1 MKVDINQLAE
11 DELIDLHR
19 RITERL
25 RFLSQTRAHH
35 KMLEFKV
42 GDRVTFKPDDRPVL
56 SGVLTKYNKKTVT
69 VITDNGE
76 YYLFGLC
83 AGMPCNIP
91 SALMSSSISGQWMP
105 CPSPMIS

>member
-1 MKVDINQLAE
+1 MKIDITALSE

-42 GDRVTFKPDDRPVL
+42 GDRVSFKRDDQTTL

-69 VITDNGE
+69 IITDNGE
-76 YYLFGLC
+76 HWNVAPGLLTL
-83 AGMPCNIP
+83 AKDAKASEGKPSNVIQMPKR
-91 SALMSSSISGQWMP
+91 
-105 CPSPMIS
+105 

>member
-1 MKVDINQLAE
+1 MKIDITALSE

-42 GDRVTFKPDDRPVL
+42 GDRVTFKPDDRPAL
-56 SGVLTKYNKKTVT
+56 FGVLTKYNKKTVT

-76 YYLFGLC
+76 HWNVAPGLLTL
-83 AGMPCNIP
+83 AKDSSAEDNKKSNVIPMPKR
-91 SALMSSSISGQWMP
+91 
-105 CPSPMIS
+105 

>member
-1 MKVDINQLAE
+1 MKIDITALSE

-42 GDRVTFKPDDRPVL
+42 GDRVTFKPDDRPAL

-69 VITDNGE
+69 IITDKGE
-76 YYLFGLC
+76 HWNVAPGLLTL
-83 AGMPCNIP
+83 AKEVKASESKQSNVIQMPKR
-91 SALMSSSISGQWMP
+91 
-105 CPSPMIS
+105 

>member
-1 MKVDINQLAE
+1 MKIDITQLSE
-11 DELIDLHR
+11 DELVDLHR

-42 GDRVTFKPDDRPVL
+42 GDRVSFKRDDQTTL
-56 SGVLTKYNKKTVT
+56 SGVLTRYNKKTVT

-76 YYLFGLC
+76 HWNVSPGLLKL
-83 AGMPCNIP
+83 AKDAKDSENKPSNIIP
-91 SALMSSSISGQWMP
+91 LP
-105 CPSPMIS
+105 KR

>member
-1 MKVDINQLAE
+1 MNIDITQLTE

-42 GDRVTFKPDDRPVL
+42 GDRVTFRPGDRPAL
-56 SGVLTKYNKKTVT
+56 AGVLTKYNKKTVT

-76 YYLFGLC
+76 HWNVAPGLLKL
-83 AGMPCNIP
+83 AKDTKSSNNKQSNVIQMPKR
-91 SALMSSSISGQWMP
+91 
-105 CPSPMIS
+105 

>member
-1 MKVDINQLAE
+1 MKIDITVLSE

-25 RFLSQTRAHH
+25 RFLSQTQAHH

-42 GDRVTFKPDDRPVL
+42 GDRVSFKPDDRSAL
-56 SGVLTKYNKKTVT
+56 CGVLTKYNKKTVT

-76 YYLFGLC
+76 HWNVSPGLLTL
-83 AGMPCNIP
+83 AKDAKASENKSNVFPMPKR
-91 SALMSSSISGQWMP
+91 
-105 CPSPMIS
+105 

>member
-1 MKVDINQLAE
+1 MKIDITQLTE

-42 GDRVTFKPDDRPVL
+42 GDRVTFKPGDRPAL

-76 YYLFGLC
+76 HWNVAPGLLKL
-83 AGMPCNIP
+83 AKEAKASDDKQSNVIQMPKR
-91 SALMSSSISGQWMP
+91 
-105 CPSPMIS
+105 

>member
-1 MKVDINQLAE
+1 MKIDITLLSEN
-11 DELIDLHR
+11 ELIDLHH
-19 RITERL
+19 RIVERL

-42 GDRVTFKPDDRPVL
+42 GDRVSFKPDDRPAM

-76 YYLFGLC
+76 Y
-83 AGMPCNIP
+83 
-91 SALMSSSISGQWMP
+91 
-105 CPSPMIS
+105 

>member
-1 MKVDINQLAE
+1 MKIDITLLSEN
-11 DELIDLHR
+11 ELIDLHH
-19 RITERL
+19 RIVERL

-42 GDRVTFKPDDRPVL
+42 GDRVSFKPDDRPAM

-76 YYLFGLC
+76 HWNVAPGLL
-83 AGMPCNIP
+83 ALAKDVKASENKQSNVIPMPRR
-91 SALMSSSISGQWMP
+91 
-105 CPSPMIS
+105 

>member
-1 MKVDINQLAE
+1 MKIDITALSEN
-11 DELIDLHR
+11 ELIDLHR

-42 GDRVTFKPDDRPVL
+42 GDRVSFKPDDRPAL
-56 SGVLTKYNKKTVT
+56 CGVLTKYNKKTVT

-76 YYLFGLC
+76 HWNVWAGLLKL
-83 AGMPCNIP
+83 AKEAKASDDKQSNVIQMPKR
-91 SALMSSSISGQWMP
+91 
-105 CPSPMIS
+105 

>member
-1 MKVDINQLAE
+1 MKIDITLLSEN
-11 DELIDLHR
+11 ELIDLHH
-19 RITERL
+19 RIVERL

-42 GDRVTFKPDDRPVL
+42 GDRVSFKPDDRPAM

-76 YYLFGLC
+76 HWNVAPGLL
-83 AGMPCNIP
+83 ALAKDVKASENKQSNVIQMPKR
-91 SALMSSSISGQWMP
+91 
-105 CPSPMIS
+105 

>member
-1 MKVDINQLAE
+1 MKIDIAMLSE
-11 DELIDLHR
+11 DELVDLHR

-25 RFLSQTRAHH
+25 RFLSQSRAHT

-42 GDRVTFKPDDRPVL
+42 GDRVTFKSGDGPAL

-76 YYLFGLC
+76 HWNVAPGLLTLVKD
-83 AGMPCNIP
+83 AKSSDSRPSNVIPMPKR
-91 SALMSSSISGQWMP
+91 
-105 CPSPMIS
+105 